1 NTNREMT
8 SSDLKNGMQAL
19 KHLIGNSDCE
29 QNDAEL
35 GILFDNCMQLRDLIE
50 NSTLSS
56 IDNELQ
62 EAISTCIKALEK
74 CTMMVN
80 TLELFSCNETAEE
93 LQTASIRYLLLPA
106 ILGSLNLNVQNKNVS
121 DRMTYVEIAELCKQV
136 FMYELLTFICDLF
149 AVVLVYFKDFLRR
162 CSDYELCESSLK
174 YFKEIL
180 NKENSNEVN
189 SDPSS
194 VREKKIQ
201 LFKQKR
207 ELENKEMLL
216 KSAILRPESEE
227 CIREYYF
234 VLLEKWILIA
244 VDELE
249 NLKREK
255 EILISMPKK
264 DISTS
269 NIQDK
274 KNVK

>member
-1 NTNREMT
+1 MTN
-8 SSDLKNGMQAL
+8 SDLKNAMQAL

-121 DRMTYVEIAELCKQV
+121 DRMTYVEIAE
-136 FMYELLTFICDLF
+136 
-149 AVVLVYFKDFLRR
+149 VYFKDFLRR